1 MKTLHL
7 LRHAKSDWSDPA
19 LADRDR
25 PLNPRGKRA
34 RLVVADHIAGW
45 KVDRVVCSPARRA
58 RATAKPVVKMLGCP
72 VSYES
77 AVYDAVPE
85 HLFDTIRALSDRD
98 ESVMLVGHNPSLEE
112 LAAILCDQS
121 FTFPTA
127 GLATVNLS
135 IKRWAEVTAG
145 CGTLT
150 AFFTPGRHCG
160 GGGRGPE

>member
-1 MKTLHL
+1 MKTLYL

-19 LADRDR
+19 IADRDR
-25 PLNPRGKRA
+25 PLSPRGKRA
-34 RLVVADHIAGW
+34 RLAVANHIAGW

-58 RATAKPVVKMLGCP
+58 RATAKPVVKMLRCP

-85 HLFDTIRALSDRD
+85 RLFDTIRAWSDRD

-112 LAAILCDQS
+112 LAAILCDHAPL
-121 FTFPTA
+121 FPTA
-127 GLATVNLS
+127 ALATVKLA
-135 IKRWAEVTAG
+135 IERWPEVTAG

-150 AFFTPGRHCG
+150 AFFVPGRDFG
-160 GGGRGPE
+160 GIGRGPE